1 MVGMRQVSLEYFS
14 TLEAKIV
21 QGRGFDGD
29 DLVPGQN
36 VVILSD
42 ALAHRLFSNGDALGK
57 SMRSDLKGPWRTVV
71 GIAANVRNNGLD
83 KTSDPEFY
91 IPWKDDPQEYFGHA
105 FVILRTPVNPNTIA
119 KWVRSEVASIDPTQP
134 VVIEAMSRRVSKL
147 ADRPRF
153 NAVLLTLFAATGVCI
168 AAVGLFGVVGYLV
181 AQRTREIGVRMA
193 LGATPRNILRLV
205 LRSVARWTLAG
216 ALAGLVGS
224 WFAARL
230 LQALV
235 FEVSVH
241 DPWLLCLPIVLL
253 IAIAFLAG
261 LIPATRAMRVDPM
274 VALRHE

>member
-1 MVGMRQVSLEYFS
+1 M
-14 TLEAKIV
+14 
-21 QGRGFDGD
+21 
-29 DLVPGQN
+29 
-36 VVILSD
+36 
-42 ALAHRLFSNGDALGK
+42 
-57 SMRSDLKGPWRTVV
+57 
-71 GIAANVRNNGLD
+71 
-83 KTSDPEFY
+83 
-91 IPWKDDPQEYFGHA
+91 
-105 FVILRTPVNPNTIA
+105 NPNTIA

-134 VVIEAMSRRVSKL
+134 VIIEAMSRRVSKL

-230 LQALV
+230 LQTLV